1 MTTALASDS
10 IIAVIGAGTMG
21 AGVAQVAA
29 QAGHKVWLVD
39 QDINVSEA
47 ALAKLATGLE
57 KLVGRGKISAEHAAN
72 TIANIKPTAD
82 QHDLAGTSLVIEAII
97 EDRNVKHHVFAG
109 LMGICGADC
118 IYASNTSSIPIAD
131 IAEGL
136 EYPEQMVGMHF
147 FNPAQIMK
155 LVEVISGKR
164 TCGKVAD
171 VVYHTA
177 VAWNKVAVHAT
188 DTPGFI
194 VNRVARPFYAEALRM
209 VSEGMGDYTAIDTV
223 MRAAG
228 GFRMGPFELMDLI
241 GHDVNYAVTDLVSEA
256 LYHPL
261 FEVSPIQKALVDKG
275 DLGRKTG
282 RGYYD
287 YSADLPKLTNT
298 AVASTS
304 GQLIIGDND
313 DDAILSPLWNRLSG
327 AGIASKLGKTTRF
340 DDLQLQLHSGAPV
353 TESDTATV
361 AFDIALDL
369 TSCTALACQRNQ
381 ACSNEQFQ
389 ALANAFAAADIFLIE
404 MPNQAGLPVARTV
417 AMLTNVAAD
426 AVDKQVC
433 SLEDADKAMRY
444 GVNYP
449 QGPFIWADQL
459 SPNWVQTTL
468 ANLAHHICASRYA
481 ENDWIAKHV
490 IEQRNFYA

>member
-1 MTTALASDS
+1 MTTALNQDA

-21 AGVAQVAA
+21 AGIAQVAA
-29 QAGHKVWLVD
+29 QAGHQVWLVD
-39 QDINVSEA
+39 QNHEVLDSAV
-47 ALAKLATGLE
+47 AKLSAGLE
-57 KLVGRGKISAEHAAN
+57 KLVDRGKISADQAAA
-72 TIANIKPTAD
+72 IIGRIKTTTD
-82 QHDLAGTSLVIEAII
+82 QHDLNGSSLIIEAII
-97 EDRNVKHHVFAG
+97 ENQAIKHGLFAN

-136 EYPEQMVGMHF
+136 EYPQQMVGMHF

-155 LVEVISGKR
+155 LVEVISSESTKPE
-164 TCGKVAD
+164 VAD

-209 VSEGMGDYTAIDTV
+209 VSEGMGDYTTLDTV
-223 MRAAG
+223 MRQAG

-241 GHDVNYAVTDLVSEA
+241 GHDVNYAVTELVSEA

-261 FEVSPIQKALVDKG
+261 FETSPIQKALVEKG
-275 DLGRKTG
+275 HLGRKSG
-282 RGYYD
+282 QGYYD
-287 YSADLPKLTNT
+287 YSQELPKLENQ
-298 AVASTS
+298 ASADTS
-304 GQLIIGDND
+304 GNLTIGADTGVLAN
-313 DDAILSPLWNRLSG
+313 LLQRLNE
-327 AGIASKLGKTTRF
+327 AGVATSTGEETRF
-340 DDLQLQLHSGAPV
+340 NDISLVLHEGAPV
-353 TESDTATV
+353 DEQAVATV
-361 AFDIALDL
+361 ALDIALDF
-369 TSCTALACQRNQ
+369 TSCSALACQRNE
-381 ACSNEQFQ
+381 ACTDAQLQ
-389 ALANAFAAADIFLIE
+389 ALTNAFAAAGIHLIE

-417 AMLTNVAAD
+417 AMLANVAAD

-449 QGPFIWADQL
+449 QGPFIWADQIGVE
-459 SPNWVQTTL
+459 WVHNTL

-481 ENDWIAKHV
+481 ENPWIAKHV
-490 IEQRNFYA
+490 LEQRNFYA

>member
-1 MTTALASDS
+1 MTTALASGTS
-10 IIAVIGAGTMG
+10 IAVIGAGTMG
-21 AGVAQVAA
+21 AGIAQVAA
-29 QAGHKVWLVD
+29 QAGHTVWLVD
-39 QDINVSEA
+39 QDMSVSEA
-47 ALAKLATGLE
+47 AIGKLASGLE
-57 KLVGRGKISAEHAAN
+57 RLVGRGKISAEQAAN

-82 QHDLAGTSLVIEAII
+82 QHDLAGTSLVIEAIV
-97 EDRNVKHHVFAG
+97 ENRKVKHQVFAD

-118 IYASNTSSIPIAD
+118 IYASNTSSIPIED

-136 EYPEQMVGMHF
+136 QYPAQMVGMHF

-155 LVEVISGKR
+155 LVEVISSKQ
-164 TCGKVAD
+164 TCPKVAD
-171 VVYHTA
+171 VIYHTA
-177 VAWNKVAVHAT
+177 AAWNKVSVHAT

-209 VSEGMGDYTAIDTV
+209 VAEGMGDYTTIDTV
-223 MRAAG
+223 MREAG

-298 AVASTS
+298 ATPSTS
-304 GQLIIGDND
+304 GQLLVAAGDD
-313 DDAILSPLWNRLSG
+313 ILAPLWQRLTN
-327 AGIASKLGKTTRF
+327 AGINTAAGKSTQF
-340 DDLQLQLHSGAPV
+340 DGLQLQLHIGAPIAA
-353 TESDTATV
+353 DAPATV

-389 ALANAFAAADIFLIE
+389 ALANAFAAAGIFLIE

-459 SPNWVQTTL
+459 SPNWVHTTL

>member
-1 MTTALASDS
+1 MTTALNQDA

-21 AGVAQVAA
+21 AGIAQVAA
-29 QAGHKVWLVD
+29 QAGHQVWLVD
-39 QDINVSEA
+39 QNNEVLDSAV
-47 ALAKLATGLE
+47 AKLSAGLE
-57 KLVGRGKISAEHAAN
+57 KLVGRGKISANEAAAI
-72 TIANIKPTAD
+72 IARIKTTTD
-82 QHDLAGTSLVIEAII
+82 QHDLNGSSLIIEAIVENQAI
-97 EDRNVKHHVFAG
+97 KHSLFAN

-131 IAEGL
+131 IAKGL
-136 EYPEQMVGMHF
+136 EYPQQMVGMHF

-155 LVEVISGKR
+155 LVEVISSESTKPE
-164 TCGKVAD
+164 VAD

-209 VSEGMGDYTAIDTV
+209 VSEGMGDYTTLDTV
-223 MRAAG
+223 MRQAG

-241 GHDVNYAVTDLVSEA
+241 GHDVNYAVTELVSEA

-261 FEVSPIQKALVDKG
+261 FETSPIQKALVKKG
-275 DLGRKTG
+275 HLGRKSG
-282 RGYYD
+282 QGYYD
-287 YSADLPKLTNT
+287 YSQELPKLENQASANSSGDLTISADAGVLTNLL
-298 AVASTS
+298 
-304 GQLIIGDND
+304 Q
-313 DDAILSPLWNRLSG
+313 RLSE
-327 AGIASKLGKTTRF
+327 AGVTTSTGEQTRF
-340 DDLQLQLHSGAPV
+340 NDINLVLHDGAPV
-353 TESDTATV
+353 DERAAATV
-361 AFDIALDL
+361 ALDIALDF
-369 TSCTALACQRNQ
+369 TSCTALACQRNS
-381 ACSNEQFQ
+381 ACTDAQLQ
-389 ALANAFAAADIFLIE
+389 ALANAFAAAGIHLIE

-417 AMLTNVAAD
+417 AMLANVAAD

-449 QGPFIWADQL
+449 QGPFIWADQIGVE
-459 SPNWVQTTL
+459 WVHNTL

-481 ENDWIAKHV
+481 ENPWIAKHV
-490 IEQRNFYA
+490 LEQRNFYG

>member
-1 MTTALASDS
+1 MTTALNQDA

-21 AGVAQVAA
+21 AGIAQVAA
-29 QAGHKVWLVD
+29 QAGHQVWLVD
-39 QDINVSEA
+39 QNNEVLDNAV
-47 ALAKLATGLE
+47 AKLAAGLE
-57 KLVGRGKISAEHAAN
+57 KLVGRGKISADDADQ
-72 TIANIKPTAD
+72 IMGRIKTTTD
-82 QHDLAGTSLVIEAII
+82 QHDLNGSSLIIEAII
-97 EDRNVKHHVFAG
+97 ENQEIKHHLFAN
-109 LMGICGADC
+109 LMGICGEDC

-136 EYPEQMVGMHF
+136 EYPQQMVGMHF

-155 LVEVISGKR
+155 LVEVISSNSTKPE
-164 TCGKVAD
+164 VAD

-209 VSEGMGDYTAIDTV
+209 ISEGMGDYTTIDTV
-223 MRAAG
+223 MRQAG

-261 FEVSPIQKALVDKG
+261 FETSPIQKALVEQG
-275 DLGRKTG
+275 HLGRKTG
-282 RGYYD
+282 QGYYD
-287 YSADLPKLTNT
+287 YSQDLPTLENT
-298 AVASTS
+298 ATADTS
-304 GQLIIGDND
+304 GTLTIGQ
-313 DDAILSPLWNRLSG
+313 DAGVLTDLLQRLSE
-327 AGIASKLGKTTRF
+327 AGVNTTTAEQTRF
-340 DDLQLQLHSGAPV
+340 NDVLISLHNGAPV
-353 TESDTATV
+353 DEDADATV
-361 AFDIALDL
+361 ALDIALDF
-369 TSCTALACQRNQ
+369 SNCTALACQRNS
-381 ACSNEQFQ
+381 ACSDEQFN
-389 ALANAFAAADIFLIE
+389 ALANAFAAAGIHLID

-417 AMLTNVAAD
+417 AMLANVAAD

-449 QGPFIWADQL
+449 QGPFIWADQIGVE
-459 SPNWVQTTL
+459 WVHNTL

-481 ENDWIAKHV
+481 ENPWIAKHV
-490 IEQRNFYA
+490 LEQRNFYG

>member
-1 MTTALASDS
+1 MTTALTQDA

-21 AGVAQVAA
+21 AGIAQVAA
-29 QAGHKVWLVD
+29 QAGHQVWLVD
-39 QDINVSEA
+39 QNNDVLDSAIS
-47 ALAKLATGLE
+47 KLSGGLE
-57 KLVGRGKISAEHAAN
+57 KLVGRGKLSAEQAQS
-72 TIANIKPTAD
+72 IIGRIKTTTD
-82 QHDLAGTSLVIEAII
+82 QHDLNGSSLIIEAII
-97 EDRNVKHHVFAG
+97 ENQEIKHHLFAN
-109 LMGICGADC
+109 LMGICGEDC

-136 EYPEQMVGMHF
+136 EYPQQMVGMHF

-155 LVEVISGKR
+155 LVEVISSNSTKPE
-164 TCGKVAD
+164 VAD

-209 VSEGMGDYTAIDTV
+209 VTEGMGDYTTLDTV
-223 MRAAG
+223 MRQAG

-241 GHDVNYAVTDLVSEA
+241 GHDVNYAVTELVSEA

-261 FEVSPIQKALVDKG
+261 FETSPIQKALVEKG
-275 DLGRKTG
+275 HLGRKSG
-282 RGYYD
+282 QGYYD
-287 YSADLPKLTNT
+287 YSQELPKLENQ
-298 AVASTS
+298 ASADTS
-304 GQLIIGDND
+304 GDLTIGA
-313 DDAILSPLWNRLSG
+313 DAGVLTNLLQRLSE
-327 AGIASKLGKTTRF
+327 AGVATSTGEATRF
-340 DDLQLQLHSGAPV
+340 NDINLVLHDGAPV
-353 TESDTATV
+353 NEQDAATV
-361 AFDIALDL
+361 ALDIALDF
-369 TSCTALACQRNQ
+369 TSCTALACQRNG
-381 ACSNEQFQ
+381 ACTDAQLQS
-389 ALANAFAAADIFLIE
+389 LANAFAAAGIHLIE

-417 AMLTNVAAD
+417 AMLANVAAD

-449 QGPFIWADQL
+449 QGPFIWADQIGVE
-459 SPNWVQTTL
+459 WVHNTL

-481 ENDWIAKHV
+481 ENPWIAKHV
-490 IEQRNFYA
+490 LEQRNFYG